1 MASDTWIP
9 LAPVTSGLGVQFP
22 TVDPMWLWEDAT
34 GYRMTRPHGLDSAQ
48 RGWFAVHDGKAF
60 HSERL
65 TAADAAKLLASGV
78 ELEWSESVVPGRMS
92 ERPAVVLPK
101 ARRDAP
107 ASEAKVIVGVIDTGC
122 PFASAMLRR
131 GKAGTQVLSLWDQD
145 ERPSFT
151 TVEGAYQPAP
161 LGYGCAVDR
170 KQLEALMADSA
181 LSGRVDESQC
191 YRAANYDVMRHAASH
206 GAAVLSQIFAPP
218 VHGGALDVATK
229 GDLPRPVEADL
240 VFVQLPRDAVQD
252 STSGALA
259 RCLIDG
265 LRWIRAHATKDTQ
278 RIVVNISSGTSRTL
292 HDGSSLIERALVALS
307 APGQSGPP
315 VDIRIV
321 VAAGNTNEEQRCA
334 CLSSPGATLDF
345 FLPPGCEMA
354 QFVTVR
360 WPADAANLRLK
371 VTPPGGAPGVIG
383 AGQAVGWPSAQ
394 DPVCGV
400 ISPTRASGQVGR
412 SLLVFAP
419 TAAAD
424 ASRRAAPS
432 GRWTLELDF
441 EGKGAELPQPVM
453 FWISRNQRN
462 LGALR
467 RSSQAA
473 FIDSAER
480 HNPGRYLRRQQLD
493 PLPVK
498 NGIVRDGAVSGLATA
513 AGDSAAMRV
522 VGAYVVATKEPSRY
536 SAYSG
541 MVSKPLGQRSRPELF
556 APGDSSPGLP
566 GLTVKGNRS
575 GDIVRVT
582 GTSFAAPLVTRWLAT
597 EPNPDSAQLPGWIIQ
612 ADSADGET
620 WV

>member
-1 MASDTWIP
+1 MASDTWMA
-9 LAPVTSGLGVQFP
+9 LAPETTGLGAHFP

-34 GYRMTRPHGLDSAQ
+34 GYRMTRPHGLDSSR
-48 RGWFAVHDGKAF
+48 RGWFAVHDGRDF
-60 HSERL
+60 RSERI
-65 TAADAAKLLASGV
+65 APAEAAKRLESGV
-78 ELEWSESVVPGRMS
+78 ELEWSESVVPGRMP
-92 ERPAVVLPK
+92 ERPAVALPI

-170 KQLEALMADSA
+170 EQLEALMADSA

-191 YRAANYDVMRHAASH
+191 YRAANYDVMRRAASH

-265 LRWIRAHATKDTQ
+265 LRWIRSHATKDTQ

-307 APGQSGPP
+307 APDENGPQ
-315 VDIRIV
+315 VDISIV

-334 CLSSPGATLDF
+334 CLSSPGAKLDL

-360 WPADAANLRLK
+360 WPAEAANVRLK

-383 AGQAVGWPSAQ
+383 AGQALGWPSVQ

-400 ISPTRASGQVGR
+400 ISPARAADQASR

-419 TAAAD
+419 TVAAD

-441 EGKGAELPQPVM
+441 EGEGDALPQPVM
-453 FWISRNQRN
+453 FWVSRNQRN
-462 LGALR
+462 FGALR

-473 FIDSAER
+473 FIDSVER
-480 HNPGRYLRRQQLD
+480 HNPRRYLRRTQVD
-493 PLPVK
+493 PRPVM

-541 MVSKPLGQRSRPELF
+541 MVSNPLGERSRPELF

-597 EPNPDSAQLPGWIIQ
+597 ELNPDSAQLPGWIIQ